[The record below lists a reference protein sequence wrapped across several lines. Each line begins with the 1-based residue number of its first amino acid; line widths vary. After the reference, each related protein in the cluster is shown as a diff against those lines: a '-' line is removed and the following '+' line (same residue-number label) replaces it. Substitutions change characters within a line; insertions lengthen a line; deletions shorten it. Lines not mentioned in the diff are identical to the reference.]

1 VKTTTAVA
9 VLGSIAINLM
19 LALLITAASATPTA
33 RADEVAQ
40 CPRGHV
46 EGVIGRPAPEHT
58 PAGGHLVAVRMGWE
72 AG

>member
-19 LALLITAASATPTA
+19 LALLMTAASATPTA
-33 RADEVAQ
+33 RGDEVAQ
-40 CPRGHV
+40 CPSGHV
-46 EGVIGRPAPEHT
+46 DGVIARPAPERIR
-58 PAGGHLVAVRMGWE
+58 AGGHLVAVRMGWE